1 MSLRAALAVFDDDAL
16 AGLANKGL
24 LRRAGKAVETGK
36 AEIVAE
42 DGEAARVSV
51 EGETVEITAKGPAAA
66 RCSCPARTV
75 CQHILAAVLLLR
87 GEAASDAPA
96 ADPLAEALALDPALL
111 RKWAG
116 VGAMRA
122 ATELAGEVETT
133 VVGAALAITV
143 GGLPEVRWLAG
154 QGLDGVICKS
164 PDAKRKTHVAA
175 ALLSL
180 WRKHGVVLPEEA
192 PASAAATPG
201 ETAPARIDSAFLAEV
216 RKTLEDAAST
226 ALATAPQTL
235 EERLFALSVSG
246 RADALPR
253 LSAMLRSL
261 SRLIE
266 RARQHHVDSDEE
278 ELLTAIASAY
288 ALALALERN
297 PGDVALRGEVRRK
310 YEAVGALSLIG
321 FGAHAWRTQIDV
333 RGVTGFFFDTG
344 SRTWR
349 TVSLSRTGPSDTQ
362 FEPETT
368 FTSQAIW
375 HAGPLSTL
383 ARSRLAVTDAQ
394 AAEDRLSLSQET
406 RVVATHAA
414 YDFGTETDL
423 PDSFADWSAL
433 HARLAERDGRPLTG
447 GFPGRE
453 PVLLEPVLTAKP
465 FFDDAAQEA
474 VWPVA
479 DAAGRWL
486 ALVVSANEDGARRL
500 DAIEYQLKTV
510 RPRYVLATSSA
521 EARAWRFAPYA
532 LLVEREG
539 RLHLVNLDFDNL
551 RGVAHRGWWWERL
564 NQPKAKP
571 IHGFDGEVRFARTLQ
586 TGMTDRLLADALDAG
601 IAAAQMGAWVGE
613 ENTTAVRQI
622 AQQLEAGGLGLV
634 ADLLSPLARSGPVNA
649 KPLLALSYVLAQAIR
664 QRRAM
669 PYLHCS
675 ASP

>member
-16 AGLANKGL
+16 ASLANKGL
-24 LRRAGKAVETGK
+24 LRRAGKAVGTGK
-36 AEIVAE
+36 AEILAE
-42 DGEAARVSV
+42 DGEAARISV
-51 EGETVEITAKGPAAA
+51 ESETVEITAKGPSAA

-75 CQHILAAVLLLR
+75 CQHILAAVVLLR
-87 GEAASDAPA
+87 GEARSGAPA

-116 VGAMRA
+116 VAAMRA
-122 ATELAGEVETT
+122 AAELAGEAETT
-133 VVGAALAITV
+133 VAGATLAIAV

-164 PDAKRKTHVAA
+164 PGAKRKTHVVA
-175 ALLSL
+175 ALISL
-180 WRKHGVVLPEEA
+180 WRKHGVALPEEA
-192 PASAAATPG
+192 PGGTAVATG
-201 ETAPARIDSAFLAEV
+201 ETVAARIDPAFLAEV
-216 RKTLEDAAST
+216 RKTLEDAART

-253 LSAMLRSL
+253 LSAMLRGL

-266 RARQHHVDSDEE
+266 RARRHHIDSDEE

-310 YEAVGALSLIG
+310 YEAAGALSLIG
-321 FGAHAWRTQIDV
+321 FGAHAWRTQSDV

-349 TVSLSRTGPSDTQ
+349 TVSLSRAGPSDTQ
-362 FEPETT
+362 FEPETAFST
-368 FTSQAIW
+368 QAIW
-375 HAGPLSTL
+375 HAGTMATL

-394 AAEDRLSLSQET
+394 AAEDRLSLSQGT
-406 RVVATHAA
+406 RAVATDAA
-414 YDFGTETDL
+414 YGLGTETDL
-423 PDSFADWSAL
+423 PDSFADWGAL
-433 HARLAERDGRPLTG
+433 HARLVERDGRSLTG
-447 GFPGRE
+447 GLPGRE
-453 PVLLEPVLTAKP
+453 PVLLEPALAAKP

-500 DAIEYQLKTV
+500 DAIEHQLKTV

-521 EARAWRFAPYA
+521 VGRAWRFTPYA

-539 RLHLVNLDFDNL
+539 WLHLVNLDFDNL

-564 NQPKAKP
+564 NLPKAKP
-571 IHGFDGEVRFARTLQ
+571 SHGFDGEVRFAWALQ
-586 TGMTDRLLADALDAG
+586 AGMTDRLLADALDKG
-601 IAAAQMGAWVGE
+601 VAAAQMGAWVGE
-613 ENTTAVRQI
+613 DVAAAARQI
-622 AQQLEAGGLGLV
+622 SHRLEAGGLGLI
-634 ADLLSPLARSGPVNA
+634 ADLLSPLARPGAVDTKA
-649 KPLLALSYVLAQAIR
+649 LLALSYVLAQAIR

-669 PYLHCS
+669 PYLHCN
-675 ASP
+675 AFQ